1 MQIIK
6 KFLVWSSIA
15 LFAGSALAQVQQAK
29 GKASVTYQGWS
40 VSADDKA
47 RATLA
52 AQLKAVEFYYAEAG
66 QSEAENFDAIR
77 EKIIASP
84 DRYILDSTV
93 LAEEEAKDKKQY
105 TVTVRVA
112 LNVANLRNA
121 VKSNSAVVK
130 GGTAAR
136 SPLAFMF
143 VSRQVEST
151 RSFDD
156 RVYKR
161 VDEKADVKGKLQVSE
176 KGSEGESFGRG
187 QINTNASTSTSVNG
201 SMQRSA
207 SIETGGSTTRRASE
221 STFRLLPSANLGQVF
236 TSNFTRAGFKVSE
249 AAMVEPYTG
258 GQFKVA
264 TVENDYKSGMDLKPA
279 TLASLVS
286 GMRVAQIPYVALGT
300 LDVGLADTDAN
311 TGLMRVA
318 VTVNAKLLD
327 ISQTIP
333 DTIAS
338 VGPVQYAGVG
348 PTEEE
353 ARGNALK
360 LAANN
365 AARELTSQITNLGV
379 R

>member
-1 MQIIK
+1 MQVIK
-6 KFLVWSSIA
+6 QFLIWSCIA
-15 LFAGSALAQVQQAK
+15 LFAGNALAQVQQAK

-40 VSADDKA
+40 ASADDKA
-47 RATLA
+47 KATMA
-52 AQLKAVEFYYAEAG
+52 AQLKAIEFHYAEAG

-77 EKIIASP
+77 EKIIAVP
-84 DRYILDSTV
+84 DRYILDSTI
-93 LAEEEAKDKKQY
+93 LAEEENKDKKQY

-130 GGTAAR
+130 AGPAAR

-161 VDEKADVKGKLQVSE
+161 VDEKADFKANAQVSE
-176 KGSEGESFGRG
+176 KGSEGETFGRG
-187 QINTNASTSTSVNG
+187 QIGTNASVSTKASG

-207 SIETGGSTTRRASE
+207 SIETGGSTTRRASD

-249 AAMVEPYTG
+249 AAMIEPYTG
-258 GQFKVA
+258 GKFKVA

-279 TLASLVS
+279 TLASLVD

-300 LDVGLADTDAN
+300 LDVGLADTDNN
-311 TGLMRVA
+311 TGLMRVS

-348 PTEEE
+348 PTEDE
-353 ARGNALK
+353 ARNNALK

>member
-6 KFLVWSSIA
+6 KFLIWSSIA
-15 LFAGSALAQVQQAK
+15 MFAGSAWAQVQQAK
-29 GKASVTYQGWS
+29 GKATVTYQGWS

-47 RATLA
+47 RATSA
-52 AQLKAVEFYYAEAG
+52 AQLKAIEFYYAEAG
-66 QSEAENFDAIR
+66 QSEAENFDVIR
-77 EKIIASP
+77 DKILAEP
-84 DRYILDSTV
+84 DRYVLDTTV
-93 LAEEEAKDKKQY
+93 LSEEDHKDKKQY
-105 TVTVRVA
+105 TVAVRVA

-130 GGTAAR
+130 NGAAGR

-161 VDEKADVKGKLQVSE
+161 VEQKVDAKGNAQTTE
-176 KGSEGESFGRG
+176 KGTEGESFGRG
-187 QINTNASTSTSVNG
+187 QIHTNASTSAKVNVSV
-201 SMQRSA
+201 QRSA
-207 SIETGGSTTRRASE
+207 SLETGGSTTRRASE
-221 STFRLLPSANLGQVF
+221 STFRLLPSANLAQVF
-236 TSNFTRAGFKVSE
+236 TANFTRAGFKVSE
-249 AAMVEPYTG
+249 AAMVEPYTDG
-258 GQFKVA
+258 KFKVA
-264 TVENDYKSGMDLKPA
+264 LVEDDYRSGMDLKPA
-279 TLASLVS
+279 TLASLVN
-286 GMRVAQIPYVALGT
+286 GMRIAQIPYVALGT

-333 DTIAS
+333 DTLAS
-338 VGPVQYAGVG
+338 VGPVQYAGVA
-348 PTEEE
+348 PTEDE
-353 ARGNALK
+353 ARNNALK

-365 AARELTSQITNLGV
+365 AARELTSQLTNLGV

>member
-29 GKASVTYQGWS
+29 GKATVSYQGWS
-40 VSADDKA
+40 ASADDKA

-66 QSEAENFDAIR
+66 QSESENFDAIR
-77 EKIIASP
+77 EKIVASP

-93 LAEEEAKDKKQY
+93 LAEEEVKDKKQY

-130 GGTAAR
+130 GGAAAR

-161 VDEKADVKGKLQVSE
+161 VDQKADFKGEAQVSE
-176 KGSEGESFGRG
+176 KGSEGESFGRS
-187 QINTNASTSTSVNG
+187 QINTNASTSTKASGSV
-201 SMQRSA
+201 QRSA
-207 SIETGGSTTRRASE
+207 SSETGGSTTRRASE